1 MAKTTTPE
9 DQRPSTRAERRDER
23 EHKDQERRPMSVGHV
38 LVVGLVCLLV
48 GSFLNAPGIRKT
60 ALGQPVGWKRDVSTE
75 LANPLYD
82 VSHALLL
89 DRLRVGLQ
97 SVIGRSGDDDIDL
110 SLPSPT
116 IDRRPSDASA
126 PKPPPK
132 RAFSP
137 TNQARLWV
145 GGDSLAI
152 SPGESIINQAVATQ
166 AIGIL
171 SNVDGHV
178 ATGLARPE
186 VFNWPAYLASVVA
199 NSSPDVMVLTIGS
212 NDDQT
217 MTGEGGVGP
226 RGSLPWRTEYHRRV
240 GGLMDEVTGSGDVT
254 LFWVGIPQMRNVP
267 RYETRYKM
275 INEIVKSEAELRP
288 GKVYFVETAALL
300 AGADGG
306 YADFKVNFDG
316 TVIRLRAGD
325 GIHFE
330 RAGADLIA
338 GAVLDA
344 MHEAFDLTSWQ
355 EATTTTT
362 APKKSKSPPQ
372 DQDS

>member
-1 MAKTTTPE
+1 MTKTTTPD
-9 DQRPSTRAERRDER
+9 DQTPATRAERREER
-23 EHKDQERRPMSVGHV
+23 EHADQERRTMSVGHV
-38 LVVGLVCLLV
+38 WIVGLVCLLV

-60 ALGQPVGWKRDVSTE
+60 ALSQPVGWKRDISTD

-82 VSHALLL
+82 VSHALYL

-97 SVIGRSGDDDIDL
+97 ELIGRSGDDDVDL
-110 SLPSPT
+110 TLPSPT
-116 IDRRPSDASA
+116 IDRTPADADI
-126 PKPPPK
+126 PKAPPK

-137 TNQARLWV
+137 TNQMRLWV

-152 SPGESIINQAVATQ
+152 SPGESVINQAVATQ

-171 SNVDGHV
+171 RTVDGQV

-186 VFNWPAYLASVVA
+186 VFNWPAHLASVVA
-199 NSSPDVMVLTIGS
+199 NSAPDAMVLTIGS

-226 RGSLPWRTEYHRRV
+226 LGSPEWQAEYRRRV
-240 GGLMDEVTGSGDVT
+240 GGLMDSVTGTGKVK
-254 LFWVGIPQMRNVP
+254 LFWVGIPQMRNVT
-267 RYETRYKM
+267 RYETRYKL

-306 YADFKVNFDG
+306 YADFKVRFDG
-316 TVIRLRAGD
+316 TVIRLRSGD

-338 GAVLDA
+338 GAVLAA
-344 MHEAFDLTSWQ
+344 MHEAYDLTSWQ
-355 EATTTTT
+355 ETSTTTTSTT
-362 APKKSKSPPQ
+362 APKKAKTPNT
-372 DQDS
+372 